1 MRRATRAACA
11 LAVSCLAWCG
21 DLSAQEP
28 KPGKA
33 GGAADAR
40 AVRPIRLDVLSLQVS
55 KLPRDQF
62 GHGTKPGTKE
72 NVAFWLANTGTAV
85 DLRIKLDR
93 PVARFNEAASRL
105 VRFADDRDGD
115 LTRLPDGEEINTFFP
130 DNKPIVVK
138 PGPGADEAE
147 IILRAPGTPKP
158 GSTRINVQADLVF
171 VAGSDERTAEARDL
185 DPTPGNRATIG
196 PLSLQFKD
204 PKDLPEIARRFQR
217 RLGGGP
223 GRAVTFAYEPVE
235 KPIRSLICV
244 GTDGEPAAT
253 LEGIGFQGNK
263 GGSVWF
269 TAPDA
274 KGLHLRVV
282 YFEKSGEITVPIRVE
297 TGVGF

>member
-28 KPGKA
+28 KAGKA
-33 GGAADAR
+33 DRAADAR
-40 AVRPIRLDVLSLQVS
+40 AVRPVRLDVLSLQVS

-62 GHGTKPGTKE
+62 GHGIKPGTKE
-72 NVAFWLANTGTAV
+72 NVAFWLANTGTVV

-93 PVARFNEAASRL
+93 PVARFDETASRL

-115 LTRLPDGEEINTFFP
+115 LARLPDGQEIDTFFP

-138 PGPGADEAE
+138 PGPLPDEAE

-171 VAGSDERTAEARDL
+171 LAGSDERTAEARDV
-185 DPTPGNRATIG
+185 DPAPGNRATIG
-196 PLSLQFKD
+196 PLRLQFED
-204 PKDLPEIARRFQR
+204 PKDLPAAAGRLQ
-217 RLGGGP
+217 RLGGGQ
-223 GRAVTFAYEPVE
+223 GEMVAFEYEPVE
-235 KPIRSLICV
+235 KPIKSLVCL
-244 GTDGEPAAT
+244 GPDGEPITT
-253 LEGIGFQGNK
+253 LDSGNFQGNR

-269 TAPDA
+269 NVPRA
-274 KGLHLRVV
+274 KGLHLRVA
-282 YFEKSGEITVPIRVE
+282 YFEKSGEITVPVRVE